1 MSGTKAGG
9 AKARETNRSKY
20 GKDYYTRIGKEGGK
34 KGTTGGFW
42 YKKYV
47 LNDVESIKKA
57 GEKGGT
63 ISRRGKK

>member
-1 MSGTKAGG
+1 MAGTKSGG
-9 AKARETNRSKY
+9 ILARETNKAKY
-20 GKDYYTRIGKEGGK
+20 GADYYTRIGKKGGE

-57 GEKGGT
+57 GEKGGA